1 MKFNIFYNMSV
12 DEISF
17 MLIFFLGGLFMLDEQ
32 IKDDLVLLLKK
43 MNLCSIAREEI
54 CNLLDRERQ
63 KPEAIKT
70 LRNIEACYWK
80 KFTIGKNYWII

>member
-1 MKFNIFYNMSV
+1 
-12 DEISF
+12 
-17 MLIFFLGGLFMLDEQ
+17 MLDEQ

-63 KPEAIKT
+63 KT
-70 LRNIEACYWK
+70 RSY
-80 KFTIGKNYWII
+80 